1 MRFQEYVKSAY
12 NDGTLDGQ
20 ISKRDQIIRRA
31 EEQIRH
37 LESLREKQKNTPW
50 QEWEGTRFVSDVY
63 DSYNSYRDTHC
74 GRSEYTNYLDFV
86 TAIILERDSRF
97 NRNNEME
104 FKILSPNGEE
114 YEVDD
119 DSEKDMPLLAEYFE
133 RMKIEKSIKDITR
146 SLNDLEKEIRNLD
159 AEISQTDKYSEK
171 FIQELKEEKK
181 EAESKLE
188 RAESQAKHENED
200 YRRVMELNKVLS
212 EVDEKLK
219 HHQRKQFAF

>member
-1 MRFQEYVKSAY
+1 MRFQDFVTEAY

-20 ISKRDQIIRRA
+20 ISKQEQIIRRA

-37 LESLREKQKNTPW
+37 LESLRKKQKNTPW
-50 QEWEGTRFVSDVY
+50 QEWEGTKFVSDVY

-74 GRSEYTNYLDFV
+74 GRSEYTSYLDFV
-86 TAIILERDSRF
+86 KAIILERDFRF

-119 DSEKDMPLLAEYFE
+119 DSEKEMPLLAEYFE
-133 RMKIEKSIKDITR
+133 RIEIEKSIKDITR
-146 SLNDLEKEIRNLD
+146 SLNDLEKQIRHLD

-181 EAESKLE
+181 EAESKLK
-188 RAESQAKHENED
+188 RIESQAKNENEN
-200 YRRVMELNKVLS
+200 YIRVMELNKVLS

-219 HHQRKQFAF
+219 PHQRKLHAF